1 MINTTFQKTL
11 SNFQHVIFPSITV
24 CNLNQIEA
32 SFLKD
37 LGVYGNKEQTDALIK
52 EFKLGY
58 KGIASPLHRQTVA
71 NIDNISSENN
81 WYSFSYESSQKCKD
95 VFISLSFCGKSLTWK
110 DIGEMSEVGPWD
122 YPTDFGE
129 CCLLMPHVGFDPY
142 NPKQNF
148 HNLNTDALNGE
159 TNGLDIILD
168 AEQFNYAYHHA
179 NAAGKN
185 TAD

>member
-1 MINTTFQKTL
+1 MTI
-11 SNFQHVIFPSITV
+11 

-58 KGIASPLHRQTVA
+58 KGTASPLHRQTVA
-71 NIDNISSENN
+71 KIDNISSENS

-95 VFISLSFCGKSLTWK
+95 VFISLSFRGKSLTWK
-110 DIGEMSEVGPWD
+110 DLGEMSEVGPWD

-142 NPKQNF
+142 NPEQNL
-148 HNLNTDALNGE
+148 HDLNADALNGE

-179 NAAGKN
+179 NAAGYGVFTGGNKIIQIL
-185 TAD
+185 A